1 MLHGNKTEKFNFG
14 YQCESGLTCKLTALL
29 IVWWNWPR
37 PPVWSAYLI
46 SLEHFFG
53 CICLVLKRPLVQAN
67 SNLMWFLKTC
77 STAKKK
83 LLMANC
89 LQISYRFIGPLV
101 CSQNLSSGSCVSV
114 LEYYLY
120 YRTLLL
126 VLFSIHFVIF
136 VFCASMPSSAR
147 ICVDSFFFGEG
158 SCGFPCVGDWVY
170 APEGALD
177 VAFYHMLLF
186 LYFWPSH
193 GKYVYIFFNYHLY
206 AGVIY
211 ILETLIVVLKLLK
224 TTWIQGILLQ

>member
-37 PPVWSAYLI
+37 PPVWSAYLMG
-46 SLEHFFG
+46 LEHFFG
-53 CICLVLKRPLVQAN
+53 CICLVLKRPLAQAN
-67 SNLMWFLKTC
+67 SNLMRFLKTC

-83 LLMANC
+83 LLMANH

-126 VLFSIHFVIF
+126 VLCSIHFVIF
-136 VFCASMPSSAR
+136 VFCACL
-147 ICVDSFFFGEG
+147 CVLVLEFVWMVFIFGEG
-158 SCGFPCVGDWVY
+158 ICGFPCVGGWVY

-177 VAFYHMLLF
+177 VAFIICYCSFIFGHLMANISILSSTTIYMQVLST
-186 LYFWPSH
+186 FWRHWS
-193 GKYVYIFFNYHLY
+193 
-206 AGVIY
+206 
-211 ILETLIVVLKLLK
+211 
-224 TTWIQGILLQ
+224 WS